1 MSLYSHVLLFR
12 FNSFQ
17 ASQVYEVVSL
27 NSVAGLV
34 PFGSSL
40 VFVEQVVCEAVAN
53 NFLRARIN
61 CNEGVVQFGGY
72 VSWRGGREVPQ
83 SQPLLQASVHCRCT
97 FRQQCYR
104 DELQR
109 EHCAVWRT

>member
-83 SQPLLQASVHCRCT
+83 SQPLLQASVHCSCT
-97 FRQQCYR
+97 FQQQWYR